1 MQCDGTPDPTVLP
14 EINTF
19 ISLWHDDQQHLDV
32 EHTMKQTDLVLSLV
46 NELHR
51 VIHSIPPQSPELHQV
66 PIYKKVRFLTFAFVA
81 GFLSRSYI

>member
-32 EHTMKQTDLVLSLV
+32 EHTMTQTNLVLSLI

-51 VIHSIPPQSPELHQV
+51 VINSIPPQSPELQHV
-66 PIYKKVRFLTFAFVA
+66 PVYKKVRSLTVAFVVV
-81 GFLSRSYI
+81 FLSRSYL